1 MHINFRGGISHPL
14 TRRESVYC
22 CYLCIR
28 KLKNNLKTKK
38 MNYLRTNIQEIETA
52 DELQKIINENENVM
66 VCCGRMG
73 PMCIPV
79 YEIME
84 ELEEEYENVKF
95 YSMGFD
101 NPESVVIRSAPEC
114 RNFMGLPFTMYYK
127 NGQVAKATTSIQ
139 NMTQVKENLDNH
151 LS

>member
-1 MHINFRGGISHPL
+1 MHINFTGGISHPL
-14 TRRESVYC
+14 SRRRSNYC
-22 CYLCIR
+22 RYLCNR
-28 KLKNNLKTKK
+28 KQKNNLKTKK

-114 RNFMGLPFTMYYK
+114 RGFMGLPFTMYYK

-151 LS
+151 LA